1 MRSVRGRTPMIAID
15 LKSAVVMFPWEDS
28 VRTIC
33 FRPMD
38 DSAVIVLTSLIE
50 DKGARVFALDGF
62 SVEEMEFLSS
72 FCSLEQCISNTD

>member
-1 MRSVRGRTPMIAID
+1 
-15 LKSAVVMFPWEDS
+15 
-28 VRTIC
+28 
-33 FRPMD
+33 MD

-72 FCSLEQCISNTD
+72 FCSLEQCISNIDWLFYTETIILPWAWLNYPLTYNKKIPWAHKANH